1 MSKNHDEIEVTLAR
15 DANVGPK
22 GGLRKAD
29 TSVVLPA
36 VEARNLLIQGKA
48 RLTNPKKAETGTSG
62 PVTLGATDNTG
73 GAAPGENNK

>member
-36 VEARNLLIQGKA
+36 TEAQNLLIQGKA
-48 RLTNPKKAETGTSG
+48 RLTHPEKAATDAPA

-73 GAAPGENNK
+73 GAAPGDQK

>member
-1 MSKNHDEIEVTLAR
+1 MANHDEIEVTLAR

-36 VEARNLLIQGKA
+36 VEAQNLIIQGKA
-48 RLTNPKKAETGTSG
+48 RLTHPKKAATGAPG
-62 PVTLGATDNTG
+62 AVTLTENTG
-73 GAAPGENNK
+73 GAAPGDEKK

>member
-29 TSVVLPA
+29 TSVTLSA
-36 VEARNLLIQGKA
+36 VEAQNLIIQGKA
-48 RLTNPKKAETGTSG
+48 RLTHPKKAETGG
-62 PVTLGATDNTG
+62 PEPVTLGATDNTG
-73 GAAPGENNK
+73 DAAPGEKNK